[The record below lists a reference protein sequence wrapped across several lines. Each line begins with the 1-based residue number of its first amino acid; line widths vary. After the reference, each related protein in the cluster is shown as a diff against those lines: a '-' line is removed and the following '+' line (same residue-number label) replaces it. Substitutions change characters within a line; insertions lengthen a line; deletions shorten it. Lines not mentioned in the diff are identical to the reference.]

1 VSGKQG
7 LRAAGAVAIVTL
19 ALLSSASGAAG
30 RVSASEAFA
39 ACAGTT
45 LKMVCYHDRQR
56 RRLGLAP
63 LRRSPRLDR
72 AARLKAARI
81 IRCHRFTHEPCGDS
95 FVRPFRLVGYVPWQS
110 GWLVGENLAYG
121 FHTPWAAFDALMHSP
136 KHRENILESTFREIG
151 VAERTSPWGPLWVLE
166 YGCHL

>member
-1 VSGKQG
+1 VVGT
-7 LRAAGAVAIVTL
+7 ATL

-30 RVSASEAFA
+30 RVSSSGAQA
-39 ACAGTT
+39 ACVGMTR
-45 LKMVCYHDRQR
+45 KMVCYHEQVRRQF
-56 RRLGLAP
+56 GLAL

-72 AARLKAARI
+72 AARLKADRI

-95 FVRPFRLVGYVPWQS
+95 FVRPFRLVGYVPWRG

-136 KHRENILESTFREIG
+136 KHRENILTGTFREIG
-151 VAERTSPWGPLWVLE
+151 VSECQSRWGPLWVLE
-166 YGCHL
+166 YGRHL